1 MDKKIG
7 ILTFNNTTNYGAA
20 LQAYA
25 LQKKITELG
34 YFCDTIKYCNENID
48 KLYKPQKISDIK
60 NIKELVKYILLN
72 NDKKKLYEKF
82 QKFYGSNMNFS
93 CEVDKHNINKLNKMY
108 DKFIVGSD
116 QIWNL
121 DLSYED
127 YNYYL
132 QFVDD
137 NNKKNSYAASFG
149 YSDIPEKY
157 KVNSICELKNF
168 KNISVRETQGRYII
182 NKYLNKEVSVVLD
195 PTLLLKKS
203 DWLNLIKDKKNDI
216 EKDNYI
222 LLYIVSPNDEI
233 MEFSKKIAKK
243 YKAKI
248 IWINNS
254 TKKIKGISNIKNCDP
269 IDFLYYIYNSKCVI
283 TTSFHG
289 VALSIALNKDF
300 YFGLSNEKNNFNSR
314 IESLTEI
321 LELKNRNL
329 NKEELK
335 SIDYKRVN
343 MLLEKERK
351 NSLNYLKK
359 ILEEKDND

>member
-1 MDKKIG
+1 MDKRIG
-7 ILTFNNTTNYGAA
+7 ILTFHNTTNYGAA

-25 LQKKITELG
+25 LQKKINELG
-34 YFCDTIKYCNENID
+34 YYCDTIKYKNENID
-48 KLYKPQKISDIK
+48 KIYRPQKLSDIK
-60 NIKELVKYILLN
+60 NIKELAKFILLN
-72 NDKKKLYEKF
+72 NGKKKLYERF
-82 QKFYGSNMNFS
+82 QKFYNENMNFS
-93 CEVDKHNINKLNKMY
+93 FEVDKSNITKLNRIY

-116 QIWNL
+116 QVWNL
-121 DLSYED
+121 DLSYQD

-132 QFVDD
+132 QFVEN
-137 NNKKNSYAASFG
+137 NNKKNAYAASFG
-149 YSDIPEKY
+149 YLDIPEKY
-157 KVNSICELKNF
+157 RVNSICELKKF
-168 KNISVRETQGRYII
+168 KNIGVREIQGRHII
-182 NKYLNKEVSVVLD
+182 NKYLNRDVSVVLD

-203 DWLNLIKDKKNDI
+203 DWLNLIKSKKNNF
-216 EKDNYI
+216 EKDKFV

-233 MEFSKKIAKK
+233 IEFSKKIAEK

-254 TKKIKGISNIKNCDP
+254 TKKIKGIYNMKNSDP

-329 NKEELK
+329 NKEEFCA
-335 SIDYKRVN
+335 IDYKKVN
-343 MLLEKERK
+343 MLLEKEQK

-359 ILEEKDND
+359 ILEEKI